1 MLVVLVVVGVHL
13 LSLAHA
19 RRRGRRRRRHDRALA
34 GVHRTGPGTGPRGG
48 RARVVVVVGTSQLFV
63 EFPGR

>member
-13 LSLAHA
+13 LSLAHP
-19 RRRGRRRRRHDRALA
+19 RGRRGRCRRNNGALA
-34 GVHRTGPGTGPRGG
+34 GVHRTGPGGGPRRG
-48 RARVVVVVGTSQLFV
+48 RARVVVVGTSELFV